1 MKQRTLKSSI
11 RAAGIGLHSGQKIYL
26 TVRPA
31 PEDTGIVF
39 RRTDLQPPVDIPARA
54 LAVGE
59 TVMSSTL
66 VQDGIK
72 VATIEHLMSALA
84 GLGVDNALIEV
95 TASEIP
101 IMDGSA
107 APFVYLLQSAGVIEQ
122 EALKRFVR
130 VRREIRVEE
139 GDKWACLQPHEG
151 FRVSFTIEFDHPVF
165 TEETK
170 SAVFDLS
177 SSRYVR
183 EVARARTFGFMKD
196 IEYLRSRNLAL
207 GGSMDNAIVMDE
219 RGVLN
224 ADGLRYEDEFVRHK
238 MLDAIGD
245 LYILGYP
252 LLAHFQAF
260 KSGHA
265 LNNALIRTL
274 LKTPDAWE
282 IATFPEGQAPVVY
295 TDPFRTVRAA

>member
-26 TVRPA
+26 TMRPA

-39 RRTDLQPPVDIPARA
+39 RRTDLQPPIDIPARA

-107 APFVYLLQSAGVIEQ
+107 APFVYLLQSAGVVEQ

-165 TEETK
+165 TDETK

-207 GGSMDNAIVMDE
+207 GGSMENAIVIDE
-219 RGVLN
+219 RAVLN
-224 ADGLRYEDEFVRHK
+224 TDGLRYEDEFVRHK

-265 LNNALIRTL
+265 LNNALIRSL

-282 IATFPEGQAPVVY
+282 VVTFPDGQAPVVY
-295 TDPFRTVRAA
+295 TDPFRTVCAA